1 MIEDPLGRGTKPLG
15 SVRGR
20 SHRVP
25 TVSFDLGNGISTGE
39 AQVIAAAALI
49 VVSLLAALSALASFL
64 ETRRARKQAV
74 RPAFALDL
82 VSVTELYSEIGI
94 RTSGRGRRWT

>member
-1 MIEDPLGRGTKPLG
+1 LL
-15 SVRGR
+15 
-20 SHRVP
+20 

-49 VVSLLAALSALASFL
+49 VVSVLAAVSAFAAFL

-82 VSVTELYSEIGI
+82 VSVTNGI
-94 RTSGRGRRWT
+94 WRSGLRTSGTGRRWTWTWS